1 VVKQLR
7 KDDNFWV
14 NPKNLVDS
22 SSDTSD
28 DDLVNKVSVSMFIY
42 VCLGMMVCRVLLVQV
57 HLFLC
62 CCVRDWCQC
71 ADQQRATQPARK
83 TAPSMLPSSSSKESN
98 GKIKKS
104 SGSAVLEAAAEEE
117 KKKVE
122 DELPLMSAQDDA
134 TQVFIQRSSGALVK
148 GKPEFVEEPTKS
160 SAQATPKP
168 EIPSKDSLS
177 KEGSVKFVEK
187 STKSPARATPKPE
200 MPSNDSASKE
210 QAAPVATRSL
220 PSGKFVEKPTKSPA
234 QATPKPE
241 TPSNDSLS
249 KEGIG
254 KSVEKSAK
262 SPAQEAP
269 KADDSQAVTITVMPT
284 AVSPPVL
291 VSPPVSPP
299 VNNASSKLTASRRLE
314 QLLSDSGRRTPSPAA
329 SFISPQ
335 AKASPPSVPS
345 VRGR

>member
-1 VVKQLR
+1 M
-7 KDDNFWV
+7 N
-14 NPKNLVDS
+14 
-22 SSDTSD
+22 
-28 DDLVNKVSVSMFIY
+28 
-42 VCLGMMVCRVLLVQV
+42 
-57 HLFLC
+57 LFLC

-71 ADQQRATQPARK
+71 ADQQRASQPARK

-104 SGSAVLEAAAEEE
+104 SGSAVLEAAAKEET
-117 KKKVE
+117 KKVE

-134 TQVFIQRSSGALVK
+134 TQVFVKRSDGATRATSFLVK

-160 SAQATPKP
+160 SAQATHKP
-168 EIPSKDSLS
+168 EIPSKDSPS

-187 STKSPARATPKPE
+187 PTKSPVRATPKPE
-200 MPSNDSASKE
+200 MPSNDSPSKE
-210 QAAPVATRSL
+210 QGPPVATRSL

-234 QATPKPE
+234 QATPRPD

-249 KEGIG
+249 KEGSG
-254 KSVEKSAK
+254 KSVEKSTK

-269 KADDSQAVTITVMPT
+269 KADASQAVTITVLPT
-284 AVSPPVL
+284 AL
-291 VSPPVSPP
+291 QPPVSPQA
-299 VNNASSKLTASRRLE
+299 NNASSKLTASRRLE

-335 AKASPPSVPS
+335 GTGSPPSG
-345 VRGR
+345 RGR

>member
-1 VVKQLR
+1 M
-7 KDDNFWV
+7 
-14 NPKNLVDS
+14 
-22 SSDTSD
+22 
-28 DDLVNKVSVSMFIY
+28 SVE
-42 VCLGMMVCRVLLVQV
+42 V

-83 TAPSMLPSSSSKESN
+83 TAPSMLPSISSKESN

-104 SGSAVLEAAAEEE
+104 SGSAALEAAAEEE
-117 KKKVE
+117 TKKKVE

-134 TQVFIQRSSGALVK
+134 TQVFVKRSDEATRATSSLVK
-148 GKPEFVEEPTKS
+148 GKPEFVEEATKS

-168 EIPSKDSLS
+168 EIPSKDRLS

-187 STKSPARATPKPE
+187 PTKSPARATPKPE
-200 MPSNDSASKE
+200 MPSNDSLSM
-210 QAAPVATRSL
+210 QQGPPVATRSL
-220 PSGKFVEKPTKSPA
+220 PSGKPDFVEKPTKSPA

-249 KEGIG
+249 KEGSG
-254 KSVEKSAK
+254 KSVEKSTK

-269 KADDSQAVTITVMPT
+269 KADNSQAVTITVMPT
-284 AVSPPVL
+284 RVSPPVL
-291 VSPPVSPP
+291 PPVSPP

-335 AKASPPSVPS
+335 GTGSPPSG
-345 VRGR
+345 RGR